1 MVETIVSAKT
11 LHEARTT
18 AALAARF
25 QAAAAKAARF
35 GVVITAHED
44 ATTLVARIDH
54 GRWIAD
60 CACGSGVA
68 LERTWAEARCFG
80 CGAVYRS
87 VQWPAA
93 ADRIEAALV
102 KRPALATRNWLP
114 TERVADLEAENAA
127 RGIR

>member
-1 MVETIVSAKT
+1 MVTTIYDAASLMRATSET
-11 LHEARTT
+11 
-18 AALAARF
+18 ALAAKQRE
-25 QAAAAKAARF
+25 AIAKAAVY
-35 GVVITAHED
+35 GLVITEHDD
-44 ATTLVARIDH
+44 AATVVARIDH

-68 LERTWAEARCFG
+68 LRRTWTTARCFG

-102 KRPALATRNWLP
+102 KRSALATRNWWP